1 MARIHRSII
10 RRAGK
15 VDAEKV
21 ANDGEDYL
29 YGFNL
34 FKRDLGG
41 VTGLVTPVRVK
52 SAIKRIDDLEKE
64 ALKLEDKV
72 DRLMERRAV
81 EAVKLE
87 QDLQHNYDILQEYL
101 HPDEMREFW
110 G

>member
-1 MARIHRSII
+1 MARIHRSIV
-10 RRAGK
+10 RQAGK

-21 ANDGEDYL
+21 ANLGEDYL

-41 VTGLVTPVRVK
+41 VTGLVTPARIK
-52 SAIKRIDDLEKE
+52 AGIKRIDDLEKE
-64 ALKLEDKV
+64 ALRLEDKI
-72 DRLMERRAV
+72 DRLMERRAI

>member
-1 MARIHRSII
+1 MARAHRSII

-41 VTGLVTPVRVK
+41 VTGLVTPARIK
-52 SAIKRIDDLEKE
+52 AGIKRIDDLEKE
-64 ALKLEDKV
+64 ALRFEDKI

>member
-64 ALKLEDKV
+64 ALKFEDKI
-72 DRLMERRAV
+72 DRLMERRAI

>member
-1 MARIHRSII
+1 MVRVHRSIA
-10 RRAGK
+10 RRARK
-15 VDAEKV
+15 IDAEKV

-34 FKRDLGG
+34 FKKDLTGIA
-41 VTGLVTPVRVK
+41 GLVTPLRIK
-52 SAIKRIDDLEKE
+52 AGIKRVDDLEKE
-64 ALKLEDKV
+64 IIKLEDNI
-72 DRLMERRAV
+72 DRLMERRAI

-87 QDLQHNYDILQEYL
+87 QDLQNNYDVLQEYL

>member
-1 MARIHRSII
+1 MVRVHRSIA
-10 RRAGK
+10 RRAK
-15 VDAEKV
+15 KIDAEKV

-34 FKRDLGG
+34 FKRNLTG
-41 VTGLVTPVRVK
+41 VTGLATPLR
-52 SAIKRIDDLEKE
+52 IKNGIKKIDDMEKE
-64 ALKLEDKV
+64 VIKLEDKI
-72 DRLMERRAV
+72 DRLMERRAI

-87 QDLQHNYDILQEYL
+87 QDLQNNYDILQDYL

>member
-1 MARIHRSII
+1 MVRVHRSIA
-10 RRAGK
+10 RRAK
-15 VDAEKV
+15 KIDAEKI

-29 YGFNL
+29 YGYNL

-41 VTGLVTPVRVK
+41 VTGLVTPVR
-52 SAIKRIDDLEKE
+52 IKGNIKKIDDLEKE
-64 ALKLEDKV
+64 VLKLEDKI
-72 DRLMERRAV
+72 DRLMERRAI

-87 QDLQHNYDILQEYL
+87 QDLQNNYDILQEYL

>member
-64 ALKLEDKV
+64 ALRLEDKI
-72 DRLMERRAV
+72 DRLMERRAI